1 VFGSGVVRSR
11 LQTFGILFS
20 YVRSHCFVL
29 LTCQMTELPDN
40 CGQTLSLPGQV
51 SKPASRWKK
60 AALAGLL
67 GLLFPGMG
75 QLYNRQPRKGF
86 LLAFVSLALGMTM
99 VKTRLLFTF
108 STMVTTIL
116 TLIIWKFF
124 VAAEAAY
131 AAATE
136 KRPEPAIPLPR
147 ITYPILVIV
156 FFVATLFPSP
166 DQLRGEAGFA
176 AFKISSTSMCP
187 TLCLGERVVADRFAY
202 KSKPPQ
208 RGDLIFMKH
217 ASSDALFVKRVIGV
231 AGDRVAPSSDG
242 TILVN
247 GQPFKRPVPCASF
260 SWQKMEPG
268 DYSVF
273 QSTIVPDGSYFVVGD
288 NLTNSFDSR
297 LPDFGPV
304 TQDMIRG
311 RPLFIY
317 WSKVNSR
324 FGCSIR

>member
-1 VFGSGVVRSR
+1 
-11 LQTFGILFS
+11 
-20 YVRSHCFVL
+20 
-29 LTCQMTELPDN
+29 MTELPYQSD
-40 CGQTLSLPGQV
+40 QAPSLPG
-51 SKPASRWKK
+51 PAAKITSRWKR

-67 GLLFPGMG
+67 SLLFPGMG

-86 LLAFVSLALGMTM
+86 FLALISLMLGMAM

-116 TLIIWKFF
+116 ALVLWKFF
-124 VAAEAAY
+124 IAGEAANS
-131 AAATE
+131 AATGKGRE
-136 KRPEPAIPLPR
+136 SIIPLPR
-147 ITYPILVIV
+147 LLYPLLAVV

-166 DQLRGEAGFA
+166 EAVRSEAGFA
-176 AFKISSTSMCP
+176 AFNIASTSMCP
-187 TLCLGERVVADRFAY
+187 TLCLGERVVADKHAY
-202 KSKPPQ
+202 ESKRPE
-208 RGDLIFMKH
+208 RGDLIFMKR

-231 AGDRVAPSSDG
+231 AGDIVGPGSDG

-247 GQPFKRPVPCASF
+247 GQPFKPPVPCSSF
-260 SWQKMEPG
+260 SWQKMQPA

-273 QSTIVPDGSYFVVGD
+273 RSTMVPDGSYFVVGD

-297 LPDFGPV
+297 LADFGPV

-317 WSKVNSR
+317 WSKVSSR
-324 FGCSIR
+324 LGCSIP